1 MPWTETCVMDLKVQL
16 ISDYL
21 RGFSPTALSAAY
33 GVSRK
38 TVYKWLER
46 YQHDGVEGLKD
57 LSRAPNHC
65 PHKLDEDLA
74 EQIVATKKKHLDW
87 GPKKV
92 LDLLRREYPDVA
104 WPADSTAGDLLKR
117 AGLVKKRRRRKVVP
131 ADSTPFAGCHEVN
144 QSWSADFK
152 GDFSLGNKQ
161 RCYPLTITDNCSRY
175 LLACRGLSNLRYEEA
190 RPWFEVTFREF
201 GLPQSIRTDNGAP
214 FASRSLGGLS
224 RLSKWWI
231 DLGIRAER
239 IRPGRPQQNGRH
251 ERMHRSLKDG
261 VCKEPGYSLPRQQE
275 RFDRFKVE
283 YNELRSHESLER
295 QTPASQ
301 YEPSRRA
308 YPELILAPQYNS
320 DVSVR
325 SVRHNGEIKWK
336 NRLFYVSELLAKEP
350 IGLKQIDEH
359 VWELRYRFHL
369 LGLLNE
375 KTMKVEPVTEW
386 RTSTFEKKL

>member
-1 MPWTETCVMDLKVQL
+1 MPWTETCVMDLRVQL

-21 RGFSPTALSAAY
+21 RGFSPTTLSTAY

-38 TVYKWLER
+38 TVYKWIER
-46 YQHDGVEGLKD
+46 YRQNGVDGLKD
-57 LSRAPNHC
+57 QSRAPKHC
-65 PHKLDEDLA
+65 PHRLDEDLV
-74 EQIVATKKKHLDW
+74 ERIVRAKKQHLDW

-104 WPADSTAGDLLKR
+104 WPADSTGGDVLKR
-117 AGLVKKRRRRKVVP
+117 RGLVKKWRLRKGVP
-131 ADSTPFAGCHEVN
+131 ADNSPFADCHEAN

-152 GDFSLGNKQ
+152 GDFRLGNKQ
-161 RCYPLTITDNCSRY
+161 RCYPLTMSDNGSRY
-175 LLACRGLSNLRYEEA
+175 LLACRGLNTQRYDEV
-190 RPWFEVTFREF
+190 RPWFELTFREF
-201 GLPQSIRTDNGAP
+201 GLPQSIRNDNGPP

-239 IRPGRPQQNGRH
+239 IRPGRPQENGRH

-261 VCKEPGYSLPRQQE
+261 VCKDPSYSMARQQE
-275 RFDRFKVE
+275 RFDRFRVE
-283 YNELRSHESLER
+283 YNELRSHEGLDR

-301 YEPSRRA
+301 YEPSQRA
-308 YPELILAPQYNS
+308 YPELILPPQYNS
-320 DVSVR
+320 DVTVR
-325 SVRHNGEIKWK
+325 RVRHNGEIKWK
-336 NRLFYVSELLAKEP
+336 SQLLYVSELLAKEP

-359 VWELRYRFHL
+359 IWELRYRFHL
-369 LGLLNE
+369 LGMLNE

-386 RTSTFEKKL
+386 RSSTFDKKL